1 MTFQLSMMCT
11 TSCSI
16 LPPKS
21 SCKPCFNPCFN
32 PYFILYVIVNSV
44 RPRKEVLTLREE
56 RNTPGEGIFFRDL
69 KLLGMR
75 TERQRLE
82 RDAKAMV
89 SDRLIADK
97 EYMTLAALRNRA
109 EEHLR
114 SRPPASPTSV
124 QPDDFEQAFR
134 ERPEY
139 KHQRQIEER
148 KNQIRRGLEQEFEPY
163 KNEKLGVFML
173 KVEKA
178 KNDLQTQYHENA
190 KLDHPE
196 EFRIVEKIDYK
207 RIHFNNLA
215 ALMAKQLASDTEPP
229 DSLGQ
234 MKDAA
239 KIQQIWYTSTADWE
253 TRQRYEEEYEQL
265 NPIMKR
271 WLQRVKPYRY
281 SDPSDKKTAPGD
293 SNE

>member
-1 MTFQLSMMCT
+1 MFAPVVAKVQARHDRLSKIDKRSPEQEET
-11 TSCSI
+11 LRQARKDRDTLI
-16 LPPKS
+16 KS
-21 SCKPCFNPCFN
+21 
-32 PYFILYVIVNSV
+32 
-44 RPRKEVLTLREE
+44 REEVLTLSAE

-69 KLLGMR
+69 KLLRMR

-82 RDAKAMV
+82 REAKAMV
-89 SDRLIADK
+89 SDRLIANK
-97 EYMTLAALRNRA
+97 EYMTIAALRNRA

-114 SRPPASPTSV
+114 SRPPVSPTSV

-134 ERPEY
+134 ELPEF

-148 KNQIRRGLEQEFEPY
+148 KNQIRRSLEQEFEPY
-163 KNEKLGVFML
+163 TSEKLGAFVL

-178 KNDLQTQYHENA
+178 KNDLKTQYHENA

-215 ALMAKQLASDTEPP
+215 EHMADQLASDIEPP

-234 MKDAA
+234 MKAAA
-239 KIQQIWYTSTADWE
+239 KIQQIWFTSTDDWE

-281 SDPSDKKTAPGD
+281 SEPSDKKTSQGY